1 MRRIQ
6 IYIDEPLDD
15 ALARPAERL
24 GTSKAALIR
33 DAVARE
39 YPPDRPT
46 PDQDGLAL
54 LDGIF
59 DGGELD
65 TDIAEVVSRRK
76 G

>member
-1 MRRIQ
+1 MRSR
-6 IYIDEPLDD
+6 
-15 ALARPAERL
+15 ARPSDWALR
-24 GTSKAALIR
+24 KAALIR